1 MTGRVTGRVRGRG
14 GAAALISRA
23 AAFAA
28 VVLLIGALPWL
39 SGSSPEYTVLR
50 ARYADRPA
58 TPEVLAQIRTELGL
72 DGGPVA
78 VFADW
83 ASGVLTGDLGTSW
96 ISGRPVLP
104 GVLES
109 MGVSLTL
116 MGAALLVALLVAA
129 VTCVPTVRSG
139 LAGRPVRGAG
149 AAAAALTA
157 LPEFLLAA
165 VLLIV
170 VAVWAG
176 WLPPYGWQGPE
187 HVVLPALAL
196 GLPGGGLIGR
206 LLSTALA
213 GAFTE
218 RWVHTW
224 AVAGHSRPRIAL
236 AALHRALPGVIGQI
250 ALVVVGLTGGA
261 VPVEEIFAIPGLGR
275 TLLGAAAA
283 QDIPALQA
291 GILLL
296 LVLAALCGAL
306 AALARRA
313 LLGPAARSGDLP
325 VPGPPPGRR
334 RAWWTVPVV
343 SGALLLW
350 LVVAGLLRDPYAS
363 AHGRLE
369 APSWAL
375 PLGADASGRDV
386 LARVGHGALDTL
398 GLALVVVAAC
408 LVIGLAVG
416 MTGTWSTGPV
426 EVTNAAPPIIAG
438 ILVVAVAGPSAAGA
452 ALAVTLVS
460 WAPLAAHTAALVAEI
475 SARPYVRVLPLLG
488 VGRTRILAGTVLP
501 TLLPEVTRHAVL
513 RLPGTA
519 LAIAGLGFLGLGQ
532 QPPAPEWG
540 LLLAEGIGYVERAP
554 WTVLGPAGAL
564 VLASVLAVSL
574 SSADVARRT
583 ARPGR
588 GPAEAGPAET
598 GPAATASPAARS
610 VPRRVE
616 DAVRSAVQPARR

>member
-1 MTGRVTGRVRGRG
+1 MPSRS

-23 AAFAA
+23 LAFAA
-28 VVLLIGALPWL
+28 VVVLIGALPWL
-39 SGSSPEYTVLR
+39 SGNSPEYTVLR

-83 ASGVLTGDLGTSW
+83 ASGVLTGDFGTSW

-104 GVLES
+104 GVLDAL
-109 MGVSLTL
+109 GVSLTL
-116 MGAALLVALLVAA
+116 MGAALTVALVVAA
-129 VTCVPTVRSG
+129 LTCLPTVRAG
-139 LAGRPVRGAG
+139 LAGRPARGAG

-176 WLPPYGWQGPE
+176 WLPPYGWRGPE

-224 AVAGHSRPRIAL
+224 AVAGHSRARIAL

-261 VPVEEIFAIPGLGR
+261 VPVEEVFAIPGLGR

-291 GILLL
+291 GVLLL
-296 LVLAALCGAL
+296 LVLAAALGAL
-306 AALARRA
+306 AALIRRS

-325 VPGPPPGRR
+325 VPGPPPAPRR
-334 RAWWTVPVV
+334 WWWVVPAV
-343 SGALLLW
+343 SGGALLALI
-350 LVVAGLLRDPYAS
+350 VAGLFRDPYTS
-363 AHGRLE
+363 AHARLE

-375 PLGADASGRDV
+375 PLGADAAGRDV

-398 GLALVVVAAC
+398 GLALLVVAAC
-408 LVIGLAVG
+408 LLIGLVVG
-416 MTGTWSTGPV
+416 MAGAWSTGPV

-452 ALAVTLVS
+452 AVAVTLVS

-488 VGRTRILAGTVLP
+488 AGRARILTGTVLP
-501 TLLPEVTRHAVL
+501 ALLPEVARHAVL

-519 LAIAGLGFLGLGQ
+519 LAIAALGFLGLGQ

-540 LLLAEGIGYVERAP
+540 LLLSEGIGYVERAP

-564 VLASVLAVSL
+564 VLASVLAVAL
-574 SSADVARRT
+574 SSAEGSRRVS
-583 ARPGR
+583 RPGL
-588 GPAEAGPAET
+588 GH
-598 GPAATASPAARS
+598 PAAVPVPAPGTDPAAPA
-610 VPRRVE
+610 VPVE
-616 DAVRSAVQPARR
+616 PVRG

>member
-1 MTGRVTGRVRGRG
+1 MKGRVTGRG
-14 GAAALISRA
+14 GVAALISRA
-23 AAFAA
+23 LAFTA
-28 VVLLIGALPWL
+28 VVVLIGALPWL
-39 SGSSPEYTVLR
+39 SGNSPEYTVLR

-58 TPEVLAQIRTELGL
+58 TPEVLAQVRTELGL
-72 DGGPVA
+72 DRGPVA

-83 ASGVLTGDLGTSW
+83 ASGVLTGDFGTSW
-96 ISGRPVLP
+96 ISGRPVLS
-104 GVLES
+104 GVLDAL
-109 MGVSLTL
+109 GVSLTL
-116 MGAALLVALLVAA
+116 MGAALAVALLVAA
-129 VTCVPTVRSG
+129 LVCLPVVLHG
-139 LAGRPVRGAG
+139 LAGRPSRGAG

-170 VAVWAG
+170 VAVWWG
-176 WLPPYGWQGPE
+176 WLPPYGWRGPE
-187 HVVLPALAL
+187 HLVLPALAL
-196 GLPGGGLIGR
+196 GLPAGGLIGR

-224 AVAGHSRPRIAL
+224 AVAGHSRTRITV

-261 VPVEEIFAIPGLGR
+261 VPVEEVFAIPGLGR
-275 TLLGAAAA
+275 TLLGAAAS
-283 QDIPALQA
+283 QDIPVLQA
-291 GILLL
+291 GVLLL
-296 LVLAALCGAL
+296 LLLAALCGVL
-306 AALARRA
+306 AALVRRS

-325 VPGPPPGRR
+325 VPGPSPGRR
-334 RAWWTVPVV
+334 RSWWAVPAV
-343 SGALLLW
+343 SGAALLTLI
-350 LVVAGLLRDPYAS
+350 VAGLFRDPHTS
-363 AHGRLE
+363 AHARLE
-369 APSWAL
+369 APSWVL
-375 PLGADASGRDV
+375 PLGADAAGRDV

-398 GLALVVVAAC
+398 ALALVVVAAC
-408 LVIGLAVG
+408 LLLGLAVG

-452 ALAVTLVS
+452 ALAVALVS
-460 WAPLAAHTAALVAEI
+460 WAPLAAHTAALVAEV

-488 VGRTRILAGTVLP
+488 VGRARILAGTVLP
-501 TLLPEVTRHAVL
+501 ALLPEVTRHAVL

-519 LAIAGLGFLGLGQ
+519 LAIAALGFLGLGQ

-574 SSADVARRT
+574 SSADGARRRPR
-583 ARPGR
+583 ARTGPPAAVPVPGP
-588 GPAEAGPAET
+588 GSELVGSAAPAGPLR
-598 GPAATASPAARS
+598 G
-610 VPRRVE
+610 
-616 DAVRSAVQPARR
+616 

>member
-1 MTGRVTGRVRGRG
+1 M
-14 GAAALISRA
+14 AALISRVL
-23 AAFAA
+23 AFTA
-28 VVLLIGALPWL
+28 VVVLTGALPWL
-39 SGSSPEYTVLR
+39 SGNSPEYTVLR

-58 TPEVLAQIRTELGL
+58 TPEVLAQVRAELGL
-72 DGGPVA
+72 DRGPVP

-83 ASGVLTGDLGTSW
+83 ASGALTGDLGTSW

-104 GVLES
+104 GVLDAL
-109 MGVSLTL
+109 GVSLTL
-116 MGAALLVALLVAA
+116 MGAALAVALVMAALV
-129 VTCVPTVRSG
+129 CVPAVRNG
-139 LAGRPVRGAG
+139 LAGRPSRGAG

-170 VAVWAG
+170 LAVWWG
-176 WLPPYGWQGPE
+176 WLPPYGWRGPQ

-196 GLPGGGLIGR
+196 GLPAGGLIGR
-206 LLSTALA
+206 LLTTALA
-213 GAFTE
+213 GAFAE

-224 AVAGHSRPRIAL
+224 AVAGHSRARITA
-236 AALHRALPGVIGQI
+236 AALHRALPGVIGQL

-261 VPVEEIFAIPGLGR
+261 VPVEEVFAIPGLGR
-275 TLLGAAAA
+275 TLLGAAAS
-283 QDIPALQA
+283 QDVPVLQA
-291 GILLL
+291 GVLLL
-296 LVLAALCGAL
+296 LALAALCGGS
-306 AALARRA
+306 AALVRRS

-325 VPGPPPGRR
+325 VPGPPPERR
-334 RAWWTVPVV
+334 RSWWAVPAG
-343 SGALLLW
+343 S
-350 LVVAGLLRDPYAS
+350 AGLLLALLAAGLFRDPYTS
-363 AHGRLE
+363 AHARLE
-369 APSWAL
+369 PPSWAL

-408 LVIGLAVG
+408 LLLGLVIGV
-416 MTGTWSTGPV
+416 TGAWSTGPV

-488 VGRTRILAGTVLP
+488 VGRARVLAGTVLP
-501 TLLPEVTRHAVL
+501 ALLPEVARHAIL

-519 LAIAGLGFLGLGQ
+519 LAIAALGFLGLGQ

-574 SSADVARRT
+574 SSAEGARRT
-583 ARPGR
+583 AGPG
-588 GPAEAGPAET
+588 AGPAT
-598 GPAATASPAARS
+598 TLPAPGPGTERVGSAAPAG
-610 VPRRVE
+610 P
-616 DAVRSAVQPARR
+616 VRS

>member
-1 MTGRVTGRVRGRG
+1 MKGRVTGRG
-14 GAAALISRA
+14 GVAALISRA
-23 AAFAA
+23 LAFTA
-28 VVLLIGALPWL
+28 VVVLIGALPWL
-39 SGSSPEYTVLR
+39 SGNSPEYTVLR

-58 TPEVLAQIRTELGL
+58 TPEVLAQVRAELGL
-72 DGGPVA
+72 DRGPVV

-83 ASGVLTGDLGTSW
+83 ASDVLAGDFGTSW

-104 GVLES
+104 GVLDAL
-109 MGVSLTL
+109 GVSLTL
-116 MGAALLVALLVAA
+116 MGAALAVALVVAA
-129 VTCVPTVRSG
+129 LVCLPTVLNG
-139 LAGRPVRGAG
+139 LAGRPSRGPG
-149 AAAAALTA
+149 SAAAALTA

-170 VAVWAG
+170 VAVWWG
-176 WLPPYGWQGPE
+176 WLPPYGWRGPE

-196 GLPGGGLIGR
+196 GLPAGGLIGR
-206 LLSTALA
+206 LLTTALA

-224 AVAGHSRPRIAL
+224 AVAGHSRARITA
-236 AALHRALPGVIGQI
+236 AALHRALPGVVGQL

-261 VPVEEIFAIPGLGR
+261 VPVEEVFAIPGLGR
-275 TLLGAAAA
+275 ALLGAAAS
-283 QDIPALQA
+283 QDIPVLQA
-291 GILLL
+291 GVLLL
-296 LVLAALCGAL
+296 LVLAAVCGAV
-306 AALARRA
+306 AALVRRS

-334 RAWWTVPVV
+334 RSWWAVPAV
-343 SGALLLW
+343 SGAALLA
-350 LVVAGLLRDPYAS
+350 LVVAGLLRDPYTS
-363 AHGRLE
+363 AHARLE

-408 LVIGLAVG
+408 LVIGLAIG
-416 MTGTWSTGPV
+416 MTGAWSTGPV

-452 ALAVTLVS
+452 ALAITLVS
-460 WAPLAAHTAALVAEI
+460 WAPLAAHTAALAAEI

-488 VGRTRILAGTVLP
+488 VGRARVLAGTVLP
-501 TLLPEVTRHAVL
+501 ALLPEVARHAIL

-519 LAIAGLGFLGLGQ
+519 LAIAALGFLGLGQ

-574 SSADVARRT
+574 SSADGARRT
-583 ARPGR
+583 SRPG
-588 GPAEAGPAET
+588 AGPV
-598 GPAATASPAARS
+598 ATAPDPGRREELVGSAAQVVPAS
-610 VPRRVE
+610 N
-616 DAVRSAVQPARR
+616 

>member
-1 MTGRVTGRVRGRG
+1 M
-14 GAAALISRA
+14 ALLSRTL
-23 AAFAA
+23 AFLT
-28 VVLLIGALPWL
+28 VVVLIGALPWL
-39 SGSSPEYTVLR
+39 SGSAPEYTVLR
-50 ARYADRPA
+50 ARYAERPA
-58 TPEVLAQIRTELGL
+58 TPEVLAQIRAELGL
-72 DGGPVA
+72 DAGPFA
-78 VFADW
+78 VFAGW
-83 ASGVLTGDLGTSW
+83 VTGVLAGDFGTSW
-96 ISGRPVLP
+96 ISGNPVLP
-104 GVLES
+104 GVLEAL
-109 MGVSLTL
+109 GVSLTL
-116 MGAALLVALLVAA
+116 MGAALAVALLVAA
-129 VTCVPTVRSG
+129 LACVPTVRAG
-139 LAGRPVRGAG
+139 LAGRPTRGPG

-176 WLPPYGWQGPE
+176 WLPPYGWAGPE

-196 GLPGGGLIGR
+196 GLPAGGLIGR
-206 LLSTALA
+206 LLATAVA

-224 AVAGHSRPRIAL
+224 AVAGHSRARITGAV
-236 AALHRALPGVIGQI
+236 LHRALPGVIGQV

-261 VPVEEIFAIPGLGR
+261 VPVEEVFAIPGLGR
-275 TLLGAAAA
+275 ILLGAAAS

-291 GILLL
+291 AVLVL
-296 LVLAALCGAL
+296 LVLAAVVGAL
-306 AALARRA
+306 TALIRRR
-313 LLGPAARSGDLP
+313 LLGPAARTGDLP
-325 VPGPPPGRR
+325 VPGPAMRQAR
-334 RAWWTVPVV
+334 SWWVVPAV
-343 SGALLLW
+343 SGALLLG
-350 LVVAGLLRDPYAS
+350 LIVAGLFRDPYAS
-363 AHGRLE
+363 AHARLQP
-369 APSWAL
+369 PSVAL

-408 LVIGLAVG
+408 LAIGLAVG
-416 MTGTWSTGPV
+416 LSGAWSTGPV

-452 ALAVTLVS
+452 GLAVTLVS

-488 VGRTRILAGTVLP
+488 VGRARVLAGTVLP
-501 TLLPEVTRHAVL
+501 TVLPEVARHAVL

-540 LLLAEGIGYVERAP
+540 LLLGEGINYVERAP
-554 WTVLGPAGAL
+554 WTVLGPAAAL

-574 SSADVARRT
+574 SSADT
-583 ARPGR
+583 AGR
-588 GPAEAGPAET
+588 AAPAPD
-598 GPAATASPAARS
+598 SPAPDS
-610 VPRRVE
+610 PVPVE
-616 DAVRSAVQPARR
+616 GSCPEVLAGR

>member
-1 MTGRVTGRVRGRG
+1 MAGRGRTRVPG
-14 GAAALISRA
+14 RGRA
-23 AAFAA
+23 ATTASRVVALTA
-28 VVLLIGALPWL
+28 VVVLVGALPWL
-39 SGSSPEYTVLR
+39 SGNSPEYTVLR

-72 DGGPVA
+72 DGGPTA

-104 GVLES
+104 GVLEAL
-109 MGVSLTL
+109 GVSLTL
-116 MGAALLVALLVAA
+116 MGAALAVAFVVAA
-129 VTCVPTVRSG
+129 LTCVPAVRGG
-139 LAGRPVRGAG
+139 LAGRPARGAG
-149 AAAAALTA
+149 VVAAALTA

-170 VAVWAG
+170 VAAWAG
-176 WLPPYGWQGPE
+176 WLPPYGWRGPE

-196 GLPGGGLIGR
+196 GLPAGGLIGR

-236 AALHRALPGVIGQI
+236 AALHRALPGVIGQV

-261 VPVEEIFAIPGLGR
+261 VPVEEVFAIPGLGR

-306 AALARRA
+306 AALVRRA

-325 VPGPPPGRR
+325 VPGPPSGRR
-334 RAWWTVPVV
+334 RTWWTVPAV
-343 SGALLLW
+343 SGALLLG

-398 GLALVVVAAC
+398 GLALVVIAAC

-452 ALAVTLVS
+452 ALAVTLVG

-488 VGRTRILAGTVLP
+488 VGRARVLAGAVLP
-501 TLLPEVTRHAVL
+501 ALLPEVARHAVL

-583 ARPGR
+583 PRPGAGR
-588 GPAEAGPAET
+588 PAATVPVPDPGKDPAGPAVPV
-598 GPAATASPAARS
+598 GAARG
-610 VPRRVE
+610 
-616 DAVRSAVQPARR
+616 

>member
-1 MTGRVTGRVRGRG
+1 M
-14 GAAALISRA
+14 AALISRA
-23 AAFAA
+23 LAFTT
-28 VVLLIGALPWL
+28 VVVLIGALPWL
-39 SGSSPEYTVLR
+39 SGNSPEYTVLR

-58 TPEVLAQIRTELGL
+58 TPEVLAQVRAELGL
-72 DGGPVA
+72 DRGPVA
-78 VFADW
+78 VLADW
-83 ASGVLTGDLGTSW
+83 ASGVLAGDFGTSW

-104 GVLES
+104 GVLDAL
-109 MGVSLTL
+109 GVSLTL
-116 MGAALLVALLVAA
+116 MGAALAVALVVAA
-129 VTCVPTVRSG
+129 LVCVPTVLNG
-139 LAGRPVRGAG
+139 LAGRPSRGAG

-170 VAVWAG
+170 VAVWWG
-176 WLPPYGWQGPE
+176 WLPPYGWRGPE

-196 GLPGGGLIGR
+196 GLPAGGLIGR
-206 LLSTALA
+206 LLTTALA

-224 AVAGHSRPRIAL
+224 AVAGHPHARIAA
-236 AALHRALPGVIGQI
+236 AALHRALPGVVGQL

-261 VPVEEIFAIPGLGR
+261 VPVEEVFAIPGLGR
-275 TLLGAAAA
+275 TLLGAASS
-283 QDIPALQA
+283 QDIPVLQA
-291 GILLL
+291 GVLLL

-306 AALARRA
+306 AALVRRT

-325 VPGPPPGRR
+325 VPGPAPGRR
-334 RAWWTVPVV
+334 RAWWTVPAV
-343 SGALLLW
+343 SGALLLGSI
-350 LVVAGLLRDPYAS
+350 VAGLLRDPYTS
-363 AHGRLE
+363 AHARLE

-408 LVIGLAVG
+408 LVIGLVAG
-416 MTGTWSTGPV
+416 MTGAWSTGPV

-460 WAPLAAHTAALVAEI
+460 WAPLAAHTAALAAEI

-488 VGRTRILAGTVLP
+488 VGRGRVLAGTVLP
-501 TLLPEVTRHAVL
+501 ALLPEVARHAIL

-519 LAIAGLGFLGLGQ
+519 LAIAALGFLGLGQ

-574 SSADVARRT
+574 SSADGARRT
-583 ARPGR
+583 SRPG
-588 GPAEAGPAET
+588 A
-598 GPAATASPAARS
+598 GPAATVPVPIPGSGLVGAAAPGATTS
-610 VPRRVE
+610 N
-616 DAVRSAVQPARR
+616 

>member
-1 MTGRVTGRVRGRG
+1 MTARVTSRAADQMTGRGADAPADRARNRVPGGG
-14 GAAALISRA
+14 GAAALVSRVL
-23 AAFAA
+23 AFTA
-28 VVLLIGALPWL
+28 VVVLIGALPWL
-39 SGSSPEYTVLR
+39 SGNSPEYTVLR

-72 DGGPVA
+72 DGGPLA

-83 ASGVLTGDLGTSW
+83 ASGVLRGDFGTSW

-104 GVLES
+104 GLLEA

-129 VTCVPTVRSG
+129 LICGPTVRSG
-139 LAGRPVRGAG
+139 LAGRPARGAG

-165 VLLIV
+165 ALLVVL
-170 VAVWAG
+170 AVWAG
-176 WLPPYGWQGPE
+176 WFPPYGWRGPG

-196 GLPGGGLIGR
+196 GLPGGGLLGR

-213 GAFTE
+213 GAFAE

-261 VPVEEIFAIPGLGR
+261 VPVEEVFAVPGLGR
-275 TLLGAAAA
+275 ALLGAAAA

-291 GILLL
+291 GVLLL

-325 VPGPPPGRR
+325 VPGPPAGRHRTWWAVPG
-334 RAWWTVPVV
+334 V
-343 SGALLLW
+343 SGALLLG
-350 LVVAGLLRDPYAS
+350 LVVAGLLRNPYAS
-363 AHGRLE
+363 AHARLE
-369 APSWAL
+369 APSWTL

-460 WAPLAAHTAALVAEI
+460 WAPLAAHTAALAAEI

-488 VGRTRILAGTVLP
+488 AGRARILAGTVLP
-501 TLLPEVTRHAVL
+501 ALLPEVARHAVL

-554 WTVLGPAGAL
+554 WAVLGPAGAL

-574 SSADVARRT
+574 AGADG
-583 ARPGR
+583 ARPASRPGV
-588 GPAEAGPAET
+588 
-598 GPAATASPAARS
+598 ATADPVPA
-610 VPRRVE
+610 
-616 DAVRSAVQPARR
+616 PASCRTRN

>member
-1 MTGRVTGRVRGRG
+1 MNRRGW
-14 GAAALISRA
+14 AAALLSRA

-28 VVLLIGALPWL
+28 VVVLIGALPWL
-39 SGSSPEYTVLR
+39 SGNSPEYTVLR

-72 DGGPVA
+72 DGGPVT

-83 ASGVLTGDLGTSW
+83 ASGVLTGDFGTSW

-104 GVLES
+104 GVLDAL
-109 MGVSLTL
+109 GVSLTL
-116 MGAALLVALLVAA
+116 MGAALAVALVVAA
-129 VTCVPTVRSG
+129 LACVPTVVNG
-139 LAGRPVRGAG
+139 LAGRPSRGAG

-165 VLLIV
+165 VLLVV
-170 VAVWAG
+170 VAVWWG
-176 WLPPYGWQGPE
+176 WLPPYGWAGPE

-196 GLPGGGLIGR
+196 GLPAGGLIGR

-224 AVAGHSRPRIAL
+224 AVAGHSRARIA
-236 AALHRALPGVIGQI
+236 AAAARRALPGVIGQI

-261 VPVEEIFAIPGLGR
+261 VPVEEVFAIPGLGR
-275 TLLGAAAA
+275 TLLGAAAS

-291 GILLL
+291 GVLLL
-296 LVLAALCGAL
+296 LVLAAVLGAL
-306 AALARRA
+306 AALIRRS

-325 VPGPPPGRR
+325 VPGPPAGRGR
-334 RAWWTVPVV
+334 SWGMVPLV
-343 SGALLLW
+343 SGALLLT
-350 LVVAGLLRDPYAS
+350 LVVAGLFRDPYTS
-363 AHGRLE
+363 AHARLE

-398 GLALVVVAAC
+398 GLALLVVAAC
-408 LVIGLAVG
+408 LVIGLVVG
-416 MTGTWSTGPV
+416 TAGVWSTGPV

-460 WAPLAAHTAALVAEI
+460 WAPLAANTAALVAEI

-488 VGRTRILAGTVLP
+488 AGRARILAGTVLP
-501 TLLPEVTRHAVL
+501 TLLPEVTRHAIL

-554 WTVLGPAGAL
+554 WTVLGPAAAL

-574 SSADVARRT
+574 SSADVARRAT
-583 ARPGR
+583 RDGV
-588 GPAEAGPAET
+588 GT
-598 GPAATASPAARS
+598 AATVPDPDPVRELVGSAAPAGSSRG
-610 VPRRVE
+610 
-616 DAVRSAVQPARR
+616 

>member
-1 MTGRVTGRVRGRG
+1 MSRVSQVAARG
-14 GAAALISRA
+14 GVAALISRTL
-23 AAFAA
+23 AFFA
-28 VVLLIGALPWL
+28 VVVLIGALPWL
-39 SGSSPEYTVLR
+39 SGNSPEYTVLR

-72 DGGPVA
+72 DAGPLA
-78 VFADW
+78 VFTDW
-83 ASGVLTGDLGTSW
+83 ATGVLTGDFGTSW
-96 ISGRPVLP
+96 ISGDPVLP
-104 GVLES
+104 GVLGAL
-109 MGVSLTL
+109 GVSLTL
-116 MGAALLVALLVAA
+116 MGAALAVALLVAA
-129 VTCVPTVRSG
+129 LVCLPTVRAG
-139 LAGRPVRGAG
+139 LAGRPARGAG
-149 AAAAALTA
+149 ATAAALTA

-176 WLPPYGWQGPE
+176 WLPPYGWRGPE
-187 HVVLPALAL
+187 YVVLPALAL
-196 GLPGGGLIGR
+196 GLPAGGLIGR

-224 AVAGHSRPRIAL
+224 AVAGHSRARIAA

-250 ALVVVGLTGGA
+250 ALVIVGLTGGA
-261 VPVEEIFAIPGLGR
+261 VPVEEVFAIPGLGR
-275 TLLGAAAA
+275 TLLGAAAS

-291 GILLL
+291 GVLVL
-296 LVLAALCGAL
+296 LVLAAAVGAL
-306 AALARRA
+306 TALIRRV
-313 LLGPAARSGDLP
+313 LLGPAARTGDLP
-325 VPGPPPGRR
+325 VPGPPISQGRS
-334 RAWWTVPVV
+334 WWVVPAV
-343 SGALLLW
+343 SGAALLA
-350 LVVAGLLRDPYAS
+350 LVVAGLFRDPYTS
-363 AHGRLE
+363 AHARLE

-375 PLGADASGRDV
+375 PLGADAAGRDV

-408 LVIGLAVG
+408 LVIGLVIG
-416 MTGTWSTGPV
+416 LTGAWSTGPV

-438 ILVVAVAGPSAAGA
+438 ILVVAMAGPSAAGA
-452 ALAVTLVS
+452 ALAVALVS

-488 VGRTRILAGTVLP
+488 AGRTRILAGTVLP
-501 TLLPEVTRHAVL
+501 TLLPEVTRHAIL

-540 LLLAEGIGYVERAP
+540 LLLAEGINYVERAP
-554 WTVLGPAGAL
+554 WTVLGPAVAL

-574 SSADVARRT
+574 SSADSTRRPRLGHGFP
-583 ARPGR
+583 APEAADGPRPQALTGR
-588 GPAEAGPAET
+588 
-598 GPAATASPAARS
+598 
-610 VPRRVE
+610 
-616 DAVRSAVQPARR
+616 